1 MRNGIFVTGT
11 DTEIG
16 KTIVAAGLVAAL
28 RREGADVGAMKPIA
42 SGGIEHG
49 GRVASEDALVL
60 LEAAGTDD
68 PMDLVNPVC
77 LSLPLAPTIAAEREG
92 RPIDIGVVDRAWEKL
107 RAAHDCVVVEGVG
120 GAAVPI
126 TEELLAIDLAVR
138 WALPVLIVGR
148 PGLGTINHCML
159 TVDFVRHRGCEI
171 IGVVF
176 CDATGEP
183 KGMAEATNADA
194 VQRFAGVPVLGE
206 VCFSEEL
213 AAGKASADLAADLV
227 AAAVDVASI
236 AEL

>member
-1 MRNGIFVTGT
+1 MRHGIFVTGT

-16 KTIVAAGLVAAL
+16 KTIVTAGLIAAL
-28 RREGADVGAMKPIA
+28 RREGVDVGAMKPIA

-49 GRVASEDALVL
+49 GRVVSEDALLL
-60 LEAAGTDD
+60 LEAGGGNDSL
-68 PMDLVNPVC
+68 DLVNPVC

-92 RPIDIGVVDRAWEKL
+92 TPIDIGVVDRAWEKL

-120 GAAVPI
+120 GVAVPI

-138 WALPVLIVGR
+138 WELPVLIVAR

-159 TVDFVRHRGCEI
+159 TVDFVRQRGCEV
-171 IGVVF
+171 IGVIF
-176 CDATGEP
+176 CDTSGDP
-183 KGMAEATNADA
+183 KGEAEATNADA

-206 VCFSEEL
+206 VCFSDEL

-227 AAAVDVASI
+227 AAAVDIAGI

>member
-1 MRNGIFVTGT
+1 MRKGIFVTGT

-16 KTIVAAGLVAAL
+16 KTVVAAGLVASL
-28 RREGADVGAMKPIA
+28 RREGVDVGAMKPVA

-49 GRVASEDALVL
+49 GRVVSEDALLL
-60 LEAAGTDD
+60 LEAGGGNDSL
-68 PMDLVNPVC
+68 DLVNPVC

-107 RAAHDCVVVEGVG
+107 RVAHDCVVVEGVG
-120 GAAVPI
+120 GAAAPI

-138 WALPVLIVGR
+138 WELPVLIVGR

-159 TVDFVRHRGCEI
+159 TVDFVRQRGCGV

-183 KGMAEATNADA
+183 KGIAEATNADA
-194 VQRFAGVPVLGE
+194 VQRYAGVPVLGE
-206 VCFSEEL
+206 VPFSEEL
-213 AAGKASADLAADLV
+213 AAGKVSADLAADLV
-227 AAAVDVASI
+227 AGAVDVASL